1 MKAAAVF
8 HYNWPT
14 EFEYIWRRKGNLG
27 CSLCHEFCLSCRAEH
42 KFCVSF
48 LQCKLGVC
56 GSTIICGGAS
66 WRGIL
71 LVLSFSI
78 NCNEAIGYGG
88 QNHESRVSLFIAIA
102 FALNYRSLFRESDS
116 LWHLS
121 WLPAMTEFLSC
132 SRPEEMMSFVCS
144 PSQCSPPNVHTKSPL
159 NNNPLSH

>member
-56 GSTIICGGAS
+56 GSTTYYMRRSFLERHLVGFIFQHKLQWGYWIWGTKPWKSSQSFYSPSLCIELPLIVPWIRLVMAS
-66 WRGIL
+66 EL
-71 LVLSFSI
+71 
-78 NCNEAIGYGG
+78 
-88 QNHESRVSLFIAIA
+88 IA
-102 FALNYRSLFRESDS
+102 
-116 LWHLS
+116 
-121 WLPAMTEFLSC
+121 MSC
-132 SRPEEMMSFVCS
+132 PRPEEMMSFVCS

>member
-88 QNHESRVSLFIAIA
+88 TKPWKSSQSFYSHSLCIELPLIVPWIRLVMASELIA
-102 FALNYRSLFRESDS
+102 
-116 LWHLS
+116 
-121 WLPAMTEFLSC
+121 MSC
-132 SRPEEMMSFVCS
+132 PRPEEMMSFVCS

>member
-102 FALNYRSLFRESDS
+102 LHWITAHCSVNPTRYGIWVDCNELSSSRGNDVVCLFPFSMLSSKCPHKESS
-116 LWHLS
+116 
-121 WLPAMTEFLSC
+121 
-132 SRPEEMMSFVCS
+132 
-144 PSQCSPPNVHTKSPL
+144 
-159 NNNPLSH
+159 